1 MKSHTKA
8 LLCWIFND
16 KDSKYVKINSVNS
29 LYLIFIK
36 VNGYHEE
43 INGNKYLTVVS
54 TTVRKDKIKKYEE
67 LWI

>member
-1 MKSHTKA
+1 MKTHTKA

-36 VNGYHEE
+36 VNGYYEE

>member
-8 LLCWIFND
+8 LLCWIFSD

-36 VNGYHEE
+36 VNGYYEE

>member
-8 LLCWIFND
+8 LLCWICND

-36 VNGYHEE
+36 VNGYYEE

>member
-29 LYLIFIK
+29 LYVIFIQ
-36 VNGYHEE
+36 VNGYYEE

>member
-36 VNGYHEE
+36 VNGYYEE
-43 INGNKYLTVVS
+43 INGNKFLTVVS